1 MKDEDKNQ
9 QKLKAK
15 ILVAHLHACGQLGS
29 KKYKIFADHWG
40 AVQEKRLN

>member
-15 ILVAHLHACGQLGS
+15 ILVAHLHAGGQLGS
-29 KKYKIFADHWG
+29 KKFKIIG
-40 AVQEKRLN
+40 AQFRRSA